1 MGSVIPDLADVSSHV
16 EALTSLALS
25 GSAQE
30 WLVVKPLTILA
41 IAVGAVL
48 VRLLVHRVIDRLTKD
63 RGPRTVPK
71 ILRPLRDRAPERV
84 RAAGSPLAHA
94 RRQQRAETMGSVLK
108 SVTSIL
114 VLTLAVIY
122 VLGELGLN
130 VAPLIASAGIVGV
143 ALGFGAQNLVRDF
156 LSGIFMILE
165 DQYGVGDVVDLGEAS
180 GVVETVGLRVTAI
193 RDINGTLW
201 YCRNGEVLRVG
212 NKSQGFAVA
221 VLDLPLAHTTDV
233 DDASVIAA
241 RVAQEAVA
249 TSPLA
254 DDVLDDPQVLGVD
267 KVTADT
273 VTLRM
278 TVKVRPGR
286 QWAVQRALNQRI
298 LDAFDDNGIRP
309 PYPQGR
315 PVGSIAPTDD
325 PAG

>member
-1 MGSVIPDLADVSSHV
+1 MAAPTFADLSLRGL
-16 EALTSLALS
+16 ALTDNAR
-25 GSAQE
+25 E
-30 WLVVKPLTILA
+30 WLLVKPITLVVIVVVA
-41 IAVGAVL
+41 IL
-48 VRLLVHRVIDRLTKD
+48 VRVLTHRFIDRVTK
-63 RGPRTVPK
+63 PREAGRIPA
-71 ILRPLRDRAPERV
+71 ILRPLRDRTPERV
-84 RAAGSPLAHA
+84 RTAANPLLHE

-122 VLGELGLN
+122 ALAVLGLN

-156 LSGIFMILE
+156 ISGIFMILE
-165 DQYGVGDVVDLGEAS
+165 DQYGVGDVVDLGAAS
-180 GVVETVGLRVTAI
+180 GVVENVGLRVTSI

-201 YCRNGEVLRVG
+201 YCRNGEVQRVG

-233 DDASVIAA
+233 DVASAIASRVARQAVSEPPLVDDVIAA
-241 RVAQEAVA
+241 PE
-249 TSPLA
+249 
-254 DDVLDDPQVLGVD
+254 VLGVD

-273 VTLRM
+273 VTLRL

-286 QWAVQRALNQRI
+286 QWAVQRALNQQI
-298 LDAFDDNGIRP
+298 LDAFDQNGVRP

-315 PVGSIAPTDD
+315 PLGTMTAPDGTSS
-325 PAG
+325 

>member
-1 MGSVIPDLADVSSHV
+1 VTPTASD
-16 EALTSLALS
+16 LALS
-25 GSAQE
+25 DTAQE
-30 WLVVKPLTILA
+30 WLVVRPLQILA
-41 IAVGAVL
+41 IVVGAVL
-48 VRLLVHRVIDRLTKD
+48 VRYLAQRLIDGLTKD
-63 RGPRTVPK
+63 RGPGQVPAL
-71 ILRPLRDRAPERV
+71 LRPLRDRAPERV
-84 RAAGSPLAHA
+84 RTAVSPLVHE
-94 RRQQRAETMGSVLK
+94 RRKQRAHTMGSVLK
-108 SVTSIL
+108 SVTSIA
-114 VLTLAVIY
+114 VLSLAVIY
-122 VLGELGLN
+122 VLGVLGLD

-180 GVVETVGLRVTAI
+180 GVVETVGLRVTAL

-233 DDASVIAA
+233 DVASAVAA
-241 RVAQEAVA
+241 RVAAEATA
-249 TSPLA
+249 ESPLSE
-254 DDVLDDPQVLGVD
+254 DVLEPVQVLGVD

-273 VTLRM
+273 VTLRI

-298 LDAFDDNGIRP
+298 LDEFDEQGIRP

-315 PVGSIAPTDD
+315 FGGLAEAHAPGTA
-325 PAG
+325 P

>member
-1 MGSVIPDLADVSSHV
+1 MTPSASD
-16 EALTSLALS
+16 LALS
-25 GSAQE
+25 DTAQD
-30 WLVVKPLTILA
+30 WLVVRPLQILA
-41 IAVGAVL
+41 IVVGAAL
-48 VRLLVHRVIDRLTKD
+48 VRYLSHKLIDRLTKD
-63 RGPRTVPK
+63 RGPGRVPAL
-71 ILRPLRDRAPERV
+71 LRPLRDRAPERV
-84 RAAGSPLAHA
+84 RTATAPLVHE
-94 RRQQRAETMGSVLK
+94 RRRQRAETMGSVLR
-108 SVTSIL
+108 SVTSIV

-122 VLGELGLN
+122 VLGVVGLD

-180 GVVETVGLRVTAI
+180 GVVETVGLRVTAL

-233 DDASVIAA
+233 DVASAVAA
-241 RVAQEAVA
+241 RVAADA
-249 TSPLA
+249 TAGSPLA
-254 DDVLDDPQVLGVD
+254 EDVLEPVQVLGVD

-273 VTLRM
+273 VTLRI

-298 LDAFDDNGIRP
+298 LDEFDAQGIRP

-315 PVGSIAPTDD
+315 P
-325 PAG
+325 AGTLEAQVPGGAS

>member
-1 MGSVIPDLADVSSHV
+1 VT
-16 EALTSLALS
+16 LTASDLALS
-25 GSAQE
+25 DTAQE
-30 WLVVKPLTILA
+30 WLVVRPLQILA
-41 IAVGAVL
+41 IVVGAVL
-48 VRLLVHRVIDRLTKD
+48 VRHVALRLIDGLTKD
-63 RGPRTVPK
+63 RGPGRVPAL
-71 ILRPLRDRAPERV
+71 LRPLRDRAPERV
-84 RAAGSPLAHA
+84 RTAVSPLVHE
-94 RRQQRAETMGSVLK
+94 RRKQRAETMGSVLK
-108 SVTSIL
+108 SVTSIV
-114 VLTLAVIY
+114 VLTLAVISA
-122 VLGELGLN
+122 LGVVGLD

-180 GVVETVGLRVTAI
+180 GVVETVGLRVTAL

-233 DDASVIAA
+233 DVASAVAA
-241 RVAQEAVA
+241 RVAAEATA
-249 TSPLA
+249 ESPLSE
-254 DDVLDDPQVLGVD
+254 DVLEPVQVLGVD

-273 VTLRM
+273 VTLRI

-298 LDAFDDNGIRP
+298 LDAFDERGIRP

-315 PVGSIAPTDD
+315 FGGVAEAHAPGTA
-325 PAG
+325 P